1 MGQNGEVMGRGEE
14 CGSRTKLDAQRLL
27 GPAIRDGE
35 RENQDS
41 SRSEEILKKVK
52 FAIVQ
57 K

>member
-1 MGQNGEVMGRGEE
+1 MGQNGEVMGRREE

-41 SRSEEILKKVK
+41 RSEEILKK
-52 FAIVQ
+52 
-57 K
+57 